1 MVVTE
6 GPSARN
12 AAALNALQA
21 ILDSAST
28 LSTLSMSEAAS
39 STADLLETLAC
50 SIKEHGDLVSSHVP
64 LIRNTLQ
71 TLAVD
76 HSHRGRHIDQLAAQV
91 KSLQQKLSKLEEA
104 EQDRRQRVLL
114 GQVAYRLDEV
124 AREFVFRG
132 TRQIA
137 LLSIGEIRKKDE
149 RNELLPEQA
158 TRWATFKRFLD
169 AKQWNLSDIVAVAK
183 PLRSGR
189 FVDAHGSEEEREKV
203 TQSQLEEWA
212 SRLLEPAQVDGVK
225 AFISLVAEFAEAGQV
240 LAGPCNAVSVVQACL
255 NEQV

>member
-1 MVVTE
+1 MKMME
-6 GPSARN
+6 
-12 AAALNALQA
+12 
-21 ILDSAST
+21 
-28 LSTLSMSEAAS
+28 S
-39 STADLLETLAC
+39 S
-50 SIKEHGDLVSSHVP
+50 
-64 LIRNTLQ
+64 
-71 TLAVD
+71 
-76 HSHRGRHIDQLAAQV
+76 
-91 KSLQQKLSKLEEA
+91 
-104 EQDRRQRVLL
+104 RRKVLL

-132 TRQIA
+132 TPQIA

-169 AKQWNLSDIVAVAK
+169 AKQWKLSDVVAVAK
-183 PLRSGR
+183 PLRAGR

-212 SRLLEPAQVDGVK
+212 SRLLAPAQVDGVK

-255 NEQV
+255 DEHA